1 MAETTIDF
9 MAIIAADRK
18 ALALSAK
25 AIAKSHGRNVV
36 TRNDRREAQKAL
48 SATFRDMTEEEFD
61 EDEFERVAKLIRD
74 AIFDAR
80 IYWDWRHQCR
90 LRGAIDGAFSTEIP
104 NGWDG
109 WEPEEE
115 PTDETP

>member
-1 MAETTIDF
+1 MTQTTVDF

-18 ALALSAK
+18 ALADKAK
-25 AIAKSHGRNVV
+25 EIARSHNRNIV

-48 SATFRDMTEEEFD
+48 SETFRNMTEEEFD
-61 EDEFERVAKLIRD
+61 ENEFDRVAKLIRD

-80 IYWDWRHQCR
+80 IYWDWHHQCR
-90 LRGAIDGAFSTEIP
+90 LRGAIDGAFCTQIP

-109 WEPEEE
+109 WEPGEE
-115 PTDETP
+115 PNDDTA